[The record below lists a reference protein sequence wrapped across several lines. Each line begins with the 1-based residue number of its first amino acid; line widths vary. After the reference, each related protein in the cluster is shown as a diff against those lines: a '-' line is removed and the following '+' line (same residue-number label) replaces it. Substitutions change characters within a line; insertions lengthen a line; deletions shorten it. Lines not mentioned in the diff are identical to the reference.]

1 MDGLK
6 LWIQQASSKQQQAL
20 FYNGWKHDY
29 FVTAV
34 MCFCPDGTIPMTFV
48 NVPGA
53 QHDSAV
59 CELGGIYKK
68 LEQVHN
74 VTGVFVQLILLH
86 E

>member
-59 CELGGIYKK
+59 CELGGIQKIGTSA
-68 LEQVHN
+68 QCN
-74 VTGVFVQLILLH
+74 WCICTADSAS
-86 E
+86 